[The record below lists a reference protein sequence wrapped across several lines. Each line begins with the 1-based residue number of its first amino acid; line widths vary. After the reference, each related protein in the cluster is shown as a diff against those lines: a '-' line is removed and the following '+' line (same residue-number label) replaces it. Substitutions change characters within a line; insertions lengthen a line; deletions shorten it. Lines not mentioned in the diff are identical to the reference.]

1 MKRQILLESRLFFQ
15 ENVEY
20 TFEDCL
26 KGICKS
32 TLLKISQTFLAHRSV
47 NIIDYIGTYISP
59 DNSDM
64 AQQGLDI
71 LSKRRGANFSLEDY
85 FVLTPTVSLK
95 FYERIFDLET
105 PDMDEITPNEIEKG
119 VLKAYLL
126 LNDIE
131 ASKDEHIL
139 STLPDNIQMKPSWLM
154 LIAMLRY
161 HAVINVSLLKEFYAQ
176 FVKAHTFLDF
186 LQKHQPILFRELLSE
201 FSCNTIEEYLIR
213 FVNFVLPA
221 IDSII
226 KKRKNEITVPQNEE
240 HEDVIHFANALSHV
254 VINEDID
261 FKSLRSVPMHKMG
274 DNVYMPVMPLFL
286 IEQVYKGLYFRL
298 SKINSRLKI
307 VPNLKSY
314 IGTEFTENVLFYN
327 AIKNAF
333 KNNYLQRSEIEME
346 TLSEGRGNPDYYIRN
361 GNKIYIFELKDV
373 LLNSKAISSQDYNVI
388 EPELREKFYKN
399 SKGHHKGVT
408 QLAHNCDD
416 ILSGLVK
423 WDTTYKP
430 RRVKIWPIIV
440 VTDNIFSIPGF
451 NQILNNWFQEYLDA
465 EIGGVYK
472 DQIQPLTVISID
484 TLLYFPSNEV
494 KEIDKL
500 LSGYSNHLY
509 PKQFIGSKTL
519 TEKEA
524 TIKYQESMNP
534 FDLVLANRTRI
545 DWNKLISEKISS
557 LNSPEI

>member
-1 MKRQILLESRLFFQ
+1 MRRQILLETTLFFKDKIG
-15 ENVEY
+15 E
-20 TFEDCL
+20 TFEECL

-47 NIIDYIGTYISP
+47 NIVDYIGVFISHE
-59 DNSDM
+59 NSDL

-71 LSKRRGANFSLEDY
+71 LNIRRGDNFNIEDY

-95 FYERIFDLET
+95 FYERIFDLATPET
-105 PDMDEITPNEIEKG
+105 DEISPKEIESG

-131 ASKDEHIL
+131 ANKDEHIL
-139 STLPDNIQMKPSWLM
+139 STLPDNIKMKPSWLM

-176 FVKAHTFLDF
+176 FVKAYTFLDF
-186 LQKHQPILFRELLSE
+186 LQKHQPLLFRELLSE

-221 IDSII
+221 IDSIV
-226 KKRKNEITVPQNEE
+226 KKRKTEIIVPQNEE
-240 HEDVIHFANALSHV
+240 HEEVIHFANALSHV
-254 VINEDID
+254 DINEDID

-298 SKINSRLKI
+298 SKINSKLKI
-307 VPNLKSY
+307 VSNLKSY
-314 IGTEFTENVLFYN
+314 IGTEFTENELFYN
-327 AIKNAF
+327 AIKTVF
-333 KNNYLQRSEIEME
+333 KNNYLQRNGLEME
-346 TLSEGRGNPDYYIRN
+346 PLSEGRGNPDYYIRN

-373 LLNSKAISSQDYNVI
+373 LLNSKVISSQDYNVI

-399 SKGHHKGVT
+399 SKGHNKGVT

-451 NQILNNWFQEYLDA
+451 NQILNNWFQEYLDK
-465 EIGGVYK
+465 EIGGINK
-472 DQIQPLTVISID
+472 NQIQPLSVISLD
-484 TLLYFPSNEV
+484 TLLYFPSNKV
-494 KEIDKL
+494 KEMDKL

-509 PKQFIGSKTL
+509 PKQFIGSKPL

-524 TIKYQESMNP
+524 SIKYQESMNP
-534 FDLVLANRTRI
+534 FDLVLANRTKVNW
-545 DWNKLISEKISS
+545 DKLISEKISS
-557 LNSPEI
+557 LRPPEL